1 MYTWVRNP
9 FQVEIQCW
17 GSILFCALSFLEG
30 SCGSNGSLTLCCS
43 LRVLPNHPRLERRR
57 SDRIPGS
64 SRRCWS
70 TSRWADCSAPSAT
83 WDRWIGPRWN
93 QPRWFSALLMMA
105 HFQSLLRHLVLIF
118 KKKYKFKK
126 NDLNL
131 LISSATFCSL
141 LLVLLIRTTFNP
153 EAAAYYTYN

>member
-57 SDRIPGS
+57 SGRIPGS

-83 WDRWIGPRWN
+83 WDRWIAPRWN
-93 QPRWFSALLMMA
+93 QPRSFSALLMMA
-105 HFQSLLRHLVLIF
+105 HFQSLLRHLVLTLYNTSL
-118 KKKYKFKK
+118 KKS
-126 NDLNL
+126 NLNL

-153 EAAAYYTYN
+153 EAAAYYAYN